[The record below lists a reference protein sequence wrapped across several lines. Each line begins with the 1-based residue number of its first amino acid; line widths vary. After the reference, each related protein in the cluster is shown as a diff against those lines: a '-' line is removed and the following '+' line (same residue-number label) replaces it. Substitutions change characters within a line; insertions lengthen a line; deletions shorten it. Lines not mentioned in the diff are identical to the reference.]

1 VSLVSDAVTHILCSQ
16 CRTRENVC
24 KTVAKVLRIF
34 CWFER
39 MQIISVYSVLCTLK
53 LWLMFDSLQLTRW
66 LNSTSSG
73 WLWL

>member
-1 VSLVSDAVTHILCSQ
+1 VSLVSAAVTHILCSQ

-53 LWLMFDSLQLTRW
+53 LWLMNLMAGVW
-66 LNSTSSG
+66 LSAANEMA
-73 WLWL
+73 